1 MTFLGLFVDPIFG
14 VHCARSSFGI
24 FFSGAESAPIFWNL
38 KSCFRARVRRKKK
51 EEELVTFVNHE
62 HLRWPKLYISSPHP
76 RVRHAEPLF
85 PDSAA

>member
-1 MTFLGLFVDPIFG
+1 MTFLGLFFDPIFG
-14 VHCARSSFGI
+14 VPFARSSFGI
-24 FFSGAESAPIFWNL
+24 FFRERNPPHFLESEMMFSGARAP
-38 KSCFRARVRRKKK
+38 KKQK
-51 EEELVTFVNHE
+51 EELVTIVNHE